1 MRRNCLTFPKSN
13 FVASEEALLKLLVTL
28 NSDFLIFN
36 DSYLI
41 TITIL
46 PTILAE
52 ISKMKILYKN
62 KFS

>member
-13 FVASEEALLKLLVTL
+13 FVASEEALLRLLVTL

-36 DSYLI
+36 DSYLL

>member
-1 MRRNCLTFPKSN
+1 MRRNCLTIPKSN
-13 FVASEEALLKLLVTL
+13 FVASEEALLRLLVTL

-36 DSYLI
+36 DSYLL

-52 ISKMKILYKN
+52 ISKMKKLYKN
-62 KFS
+62 RFS

>member
-1 MRRNCLTFPKSN
+1 MRRNCPTFPKSN
-13 FVASEEALLKLLVTL
+13 FVASEEALLRLLVTL

-36 DSYLI
+36 GSYLI

-52 ISKMKILYKN
+52 ISKMQILYKN

>member
-13 FVASEEALLKLLVTL
+13 FVASEEALLRLLVTL

-36 DSYLI
+36 DSYLL
-41 TITIL
+41 TNTIL

-52 ISKMKILYKN
+52 ISKMKKLYKN
-62 KFS
+62 RFS